1 VVQVAVETDIERLRQ
16 MALLLER
23 ENARLHQRL
32 LALTRELAAA
42 RGLAAS
48 QLELELQHLQE
59 TLSARTRQLF
69 GASSEKRSRPAEG
82 VSGDPPA
89 TPPRHGH
96 GPRAHAQLP
105 LVAVTHELD
114 APDQICP
121 KCGGDLQAWTGQFE
135 TAEEVDVVERSFRL
149 VRHHRQ
155 KYRCRCG
162 SCVETA
168 LGPPKL
174 IAGGRYSVDFAVA
187 VAIGKYT
194 DHLPLARQVRQM
206 ARLGVVLDT
215 QTLWDQL
222 WALAQHLRPTY
233 EALHAAVLAA
243 AVIGADE
250 TTWRLM
256 QKPQMSKWW
265 AWVVCSPTAVC
276 YRILST
282 RSAQAAATVLRD
294 YRGIVMI
301 DGYSAYT
308 ALQRE
313 IAESGNRVAF
323 EVAHCWA
330 HVRRKFVDAEP
341 HYPQATE
348 VLTLIGQLYAV
359 EAQARERPAATRAV
373 QLLALRQRESAPV
386 VTAIGAWLEAQRHA
400 VLPQS
405 ALGKAIHYARD
416 LWPGLIKFLNN
427 PAIPLDNNATERS
440 LRGVAL
446 GRKNH
451 YGSRSLRGT
460 EAAALFYSLIESAKL
475 VALEPAAYLTE
486 ATRRAIANPGTVTL
500 PGDLLTPNTG

>member
-1 VVQVAVETDIERLRQ
+1 METDIERLRQ

-42 RGLAAS
+42 RGLAAT

-59 TLSARTRQLF
+59 ALAARTRQLF
-69 GASSEKRSRPAEG
+69 GASSEKRPRPAEAA
-82 VSGDPPA
+82 SGDQA
-89 TPPRHGH
+89 TPPPRHGH
-96 GPRAHAQLP
+96 GPRAQAQLP
-105 LVAVTHELD
+105 LVEVTHALD
-114 APDQICP
+114 VPDQICP
-121 KCGGDLQAWTGQFE
+121 KCGGDLQAWTGQCE

-174 IAGGRYSVDFAVA
+174 IAGGRYSVAFAVA

-206 ARLGVVLDT
+206 ARLGVAIDT

-222 WALAQHLRPTY
+222 CALAQHLRPTY
-233 EALHAAVLAA
+233 EALHTAVLAA
-243 AVIGADE
+243 PVIGADE

-256 QKPQMSKWW
+256 QAPQTSKWW

-276 YRILST
+276 YRILSA

-313 IAESGNRVAF
+313 IVESGNRVAF

-359 EAQARERPAATRAV
+359 EARERPAATRAV

-386 VTAIGAWLEAQRHA
+386 VTALGAWLEAHRHA

-460 EAAALFYSLIESAKL
+460 EVAALFYSLIESAKL
-475 VALEPAAYLTE
+475 NGVEPAAYLAA
-486 ATRRAIANPGTVTL
+486 ATRGAIANPDTVTL
-500 PGDLLTPNTG
+500 PTDLLTPNTG